1 MSAALAVMQ
10 LGLPGVP
17 TPTGYVFR
25 EDLTY
30 SEWEEIGLSL
40 QMMGKAIQWWIGD
53 WINFGERRY
62 GESYAQA
69 IEVTGYAYGS
79 LRNAAWVASEI
90 ELSRRRDNLS
100 WSHHNEVA
108 SLPVEKQ
115 DEWLDAAEANDWS
128 HKDLRDAI
136 KGKAL
141 PHVAHNSGENEW
153 YTPPEY
159 IEAARE
165 VLGAIDLDPASTE
178 KANEVVRAER
188 FYSIEDD
195 GLSQQWAGRVWMNPP
210 YSSDLIALFCDRL
223 EVAFEAGTVP
233 SAIALVNNA
242 TETQWFQG
250 LARHASAIC
259 FPERRVRFWNPDGES
274 SAPLQGQALI
284 YLGDAAAKFAD
295 VFNRLGLVVFR
306 A

>member
-108 SLPVEKQ
+108 SLPV
-115 DEWLDAAEANDWS
+115 
-128 HKDLRDAI
+128 
-136 KGKAL
+136 
-141 PHVAHNSGENEW
+141 
-153 YTPPEY
+153 
-159 IEAARE
+159 
-165 VLGAIDLDPASTE
+165 
-178 KANEVVRAER
+178 
-188 FYSIEDD
+188 
-195 GLSQQWAGRVWMNPP
+195 
-210 YSSDLIALFCDRL
+210 
-223 EVAFEAGTVP
+223 
-233 SAIALVNNA
+233 
-242 TETQWFQG
+242 
-250 LARHASAIC
+250 
-259 FPERRVRFWNPDGES
+259 
-274 SAPLQGQALI
+274 
-284 YLGDAAAKFAD
+284 
-295 VFNRLGLVVFR
+295 
-306 A
+306 